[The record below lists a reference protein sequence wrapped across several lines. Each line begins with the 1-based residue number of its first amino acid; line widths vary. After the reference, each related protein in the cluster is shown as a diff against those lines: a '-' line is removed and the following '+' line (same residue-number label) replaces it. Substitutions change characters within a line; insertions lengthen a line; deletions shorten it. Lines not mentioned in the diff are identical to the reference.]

1 MSLCYSYFLSNYLFI
16 SFFPMVLFVLS
27 LLIHNS
33 SLNKKNCKPT
43 QTKSYMFQ
51 LFFFEI
57 RVFDPKKFLDREG
70 YQFFPW
76 KDRVIFSEKWITVF
90 LLSNYKH
97 KTKF

>member
-1 MSLCYSYFLSNYLFI
+1 
-16 SFFPMVLFVLS
+16 MVLFVLS

-70 YQFFPW
+70 YQFFP
-76 KDRVIFSEKWITVF
+76 
-90 LLSNYKH
+90 
-97 KTKF
+97 